1 MKRKMIT
8 GERIMYVDADTSLN
22 CVFTAKIRGS
32 FSPENLHAAL
42 AKIQDKHPAL
52 HAVIKEDYKKV
63 PYLISCDSLSA
74 IPVRIVERQ
83 GDEDWKAASEAEWSK
98 PFKEKNAPLARVV
111 WVKGTAVSE
120 LLLIC
125 PHCICDGKSI
135 STLMSELLSLLDDP
149 AQKLDAYL
157 PFSSIPELLS
167 ERYSIGKLIRVRLL
181 SVMASWFLS
190 SKSERYTPPAGNS
203 YMLHWK
209 LDAAHVALVTA
220 GCKNAGITVHAALC
234 VAFLEAFRAVKGERA
249 KGNTVTPVDI
259 RRFVPEIREDMMFAM
274 APTVE
279 VSLDQQADTDF
290 WTKAKK
296 LKEDLDTKIAG
307 LDGRGSLMMSEYFS
321 VKRIVKYLK
330 SSEGTH
336 DVTLSNMGRL
346 TIPEHYGSFEVETIY
361 SPNVAFPWKN
371 PNTAIISTFKGEM
384 DFTFCSHDAFLDQE
398 DAKAIRDKI
407 IDLLSNEVKV
417 DYAAAV

>member
-1 MKRKMIT
+1 
-8 GERIMYVDADTSLN
+8 MYVDAATSLN

-63 PYLISCDSLSA
+63 PYLISCDSLSE
-74 IPVRIVERQ
+74 IPVRIIERQ
-83 GDEDWKAASEAEWSK
+83 SDEDWKAASEAEWSK
-98 PFKEKNAPLARVV
+98 PFREKNAPLARVV

-149 AQKLDAYL
+149 ARKLDTYL

-167 ERYSIGKLIRVRLL
+167 ESYSIGKLIKVKLQ

-190 SKSERYTPPAGNS
+190 SKSERYIAPAGNS

-209 LDAAHVALVTA
+209 LDAERAAIVTA

-234 VAFLEAFRAVKGERA
+234 VAFLEAFRAVKKEKA
-249 KGNTVTPVDI
+249 KGSAVTPVDI
-259 RRFVPEIREDMMFAM
+259 RKFVPEIREDMLFAM
-274 APTVE
+274 APTVD
-279 VSLDQQADTDF
+279 VTLDQQDDTDF

-296 LKEDLDTKIAG
+296 IKEDLDTKIAG
-307 LDGRGSLMMSEYFS
+307 LDGRGSLMISEYFS

-330 SSEGTH
+330 TSEGTH

-346 TIPEHYGSFEVETIY
+346 TIPEYYDSFELETIY

-371 PNTAIISTFKGEM
+371 PNTAIVSTFKGQM
-384 DFTFCSHDAFLDQE
+384 DFSFCSHDAYLGQE

-407 IDLLSNEVKV
+407 IDLLSNEVKI

>member
-8 GERIMYVDADTSLN
+8 GERIMYVDAATSLN

-32 FSPENLHAAL
+32 FSPENLRSAL
-42 AKIQDKHPAL
+42 AKIQYKHPAL

-63 PYLISCDSLSA
+63 PHLISCDSLSA
-74 IPVRIVERQ
+74 IPVRVVERQ
-83 GDEDWKAASEAEWSK
+83 GDDDWKNESETEWSR
-98 PFKEKNAPLARVV
+98 PFNERNAPLARVI
-111 WVKGTAVSE
+111 WLKGAAVSE
-120 LLLIC
+120 LLLVC
-125 PHCICDGKSI
+125 PHCICDGRSI
-135 STLMSELLSLLDDP
+135 STLMSEILSLLDDP
-149 AQKLDAYL
+149 AKKLDDYL

-167 ERYSIGKLIRVRLL
+167 ERYSIGKLIKVRLL
-181 SVMASWFLS
+181 SVMASWFLR
-190 SKSERYTPPAGNS
+190 SKSERYIPPAGNS

-209 LDAAHVALVTA
+209 LNAESAAVVTA

-234 VAFLEAFRAVKGERA
+234 VAFLEAFREVKGEQA
-249 KGNTVTPVDI
+249 KGNAVTPVDI
-259 RRFVPEIREDMMFAM
+259 RKFVPEIRQDMMFAM

-279 VSLDQQADTDF
+279 VTLDQSGTDF

-321 VKRIVKYLK
+321 VEKIVKYLK
-330 SSEGTH
+330 SSAGTH

-346 TIPEHYGSFEVETIY
+346 AIPEQYNSFEVETIY

-371 PNTAIISTFKGEM
+371 PNTAIVSTFKGEM
-384 DFTFCSHDAFLDQE
+384 DFTFCSHEAFLDKE

-407 IDLLSNEVKV
+407 ISLLSNEVKV